1 MPVKIIYVFITH
13 FLLNKYPVPLFISSS
28 MENTTM
34 TKLKNAL
41 ASILNIL
48 PVHTGINGI
57 ITPFIYAYPAARW
70 KA

>member
-1 MPVKIIYVFITH
+1 
-13 FLLNKYPVPLFISSS
+13 